1 MDKKSCDSCKHI
13 ESGWL
18 CDITN
23 SSIIKRKNACSN
35 WSRDPHKWLDI
46 LPEEEEVL
54 KNLYC
59 AFWWEADI
67 YSLPIIVRVKPNHRP
82 LIVESVWDGRVI
94 RREVKKMGGRW
105 QGPIRPEGE
114 K

>member
-1 MDKKSCDSCKHI
+1 MDKPSCDNC
-13 ESGWL
+13 GVPP
-18 CDITN
+18 C
-23 SSIIKRKNACSN
+23 SIYKMYNRDTTVCEK
-35 WSRDPHKWLDI
+35 WRRDPHKWLDI